1 MPWVWRRWRSPRG
14 GGPIEPY
21 GDGGRHRIRG
31 GASSDSQRTAHPHDR
46 QLGGIHAAG
55 RRDDERQYCRKLD
68 LTYLKAD
75 SVWIIGEVKATVT
88 GTETTGILPL
98 PLPFIVDDGKGFHL
112 FDSPFNPKAPAP

>member
-1 MPWVWRRWRSPRG
+1 MAATVSGAAPAQIPNG
-14 GGPIEPY
+14 L
-21 GDGGRHRIRG
+21 RILT
-31 GASSDSQRTAHPHDR
+31 TAN
-46 QLGGIHAAG
+46 LAAFTTLPAAV
-55 RRDDERQYCRKLD
+55 KTNANTVANLN

-75 SVWIIGEVKATVT
+75 SVWIIDEVKATVT